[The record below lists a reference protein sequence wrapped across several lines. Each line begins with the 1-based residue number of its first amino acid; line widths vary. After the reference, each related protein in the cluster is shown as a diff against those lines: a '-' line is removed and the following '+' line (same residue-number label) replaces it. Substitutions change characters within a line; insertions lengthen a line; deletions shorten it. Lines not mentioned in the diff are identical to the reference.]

1 VSDRS
6 RDEVIRANP
15 NLRLLALPREE
26 AAAALGVHVKT
37 FDLKVRPYL
46 RAVRDG
52 RTLLFPVSE
61 LERWLDE
68 NAASVLDEVAA

>member
-6 RDEVIRANP
+6 RAEVIRSNA

-26 AAAALGVHVKT
+26 AAAAVGMHVKT
-37 FDLKVRPYL
+37 FDKKVRPEL
-46 RAVRDG
+46 RAIRDG
-52 RTLLFPVSE
+52 KTLLFPVSE

-68 NAASVLDEVAA
+68 NAERVLDREAA